1 VANVQ
6 TTDLSRIGLRIAQ
19 VDEMLSAINHRRL
32 NALLLI
38 QKEFYMKTVISAA
51 AIVLLAITNTPAL
64 AESSQSGMHQGMN
77 HKAGMAM
84 GKMSNGK
91 VKKLDAAAGKIT
103 IAHGPLENLGM
114 PAMTMAFAV
123 KDKAMLKGVK
133 PGDKVNFVAAD
144 VGGTLSITS
153 LELAK

>member
-1 VANVQ
+1 MKTIFTAAV
-6 TTDLSRIGLRIAQ
+6 I
-19 VDEMLSAINHRRL
+19 
-32 NALLLI
+32 ALLA
-38 QKEFYMKTVISAA
+38 VA
-51 AIVLLAITNTPAL
+51 NTPAL
-64 AESSQSGMHQGMN
+64 AESSQAGMHQGMN
-77 HKAGMAM
+77 HDAGMAM

-91 VKKLDAAAGKIT
+91 VKKLDAAAGNIT

-133 PGDKVNFVAAD
+133 AGDRVNFVAAD